1 MWGGIGYRCLGGRVP
16 EGFGTRLLNPPCLTA
31 PPPPPPHLTV
41 DDAPSAEGAVERSA
55 RSRAMQLASVCAAA
69 HCGEGGQDH
78 TAPGPDSAMLVVLKA
93 ILAPPAAGGGKEGG
107 GAALVS

>member
-55 RSRAMQLASVCAAA
+55 RSRAMQLASV
-69 HCGEGGQDH
+69 
-78 TAPGPDSAMLVVLKA
+78 S
-93 ILAPPAAGGGKEGG
+93 PPPHSG
-107 GAALVS
+107 